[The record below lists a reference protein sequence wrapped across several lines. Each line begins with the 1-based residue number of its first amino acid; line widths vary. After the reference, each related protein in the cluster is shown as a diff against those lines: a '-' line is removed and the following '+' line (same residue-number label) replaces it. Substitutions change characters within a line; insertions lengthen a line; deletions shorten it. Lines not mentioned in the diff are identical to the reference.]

1 MCQLLLNLI
10 NMREPGKLGQC
21 SDKATDCSAGE
32 LWSYFRQGH
41 EDCVFSETSWP
52 TVGACS

>member
-32 LWSYFRQGH
+32 LWSDFRH